1 MFDMREIVLVDF
13 ADIASYAR
21 IRDGQGNW
29 NGDLHLELLGRNGP
43 APGLY
48 EYFEHVNPEINNL
61 IEDFM
66 DFYELDEFYWIAQ

>member
-13 ADIASYAR
+13 ADLATFAKE
-21 IRDGQGNW
+21 QGVMVW
-29 NGDLHLELLGRNGP
+29 NGDLHLELLGRDGP